1 MGNVSTCLWFDGQAE
16 QAARFYTSVVK
27 NSRVLDI
34 VPFGEA
40 GPREK
45 GSVMV
50 VKFELDGQQFIGLNG
65 GPQFTFD
72 EAISI
77 HVTCDSQE
85 EIDDLWAKLTADGGA
100 EGPCGWLKDKYGLSW
115 QIDSRA
121 LHEMI
126 TSPDQ
131 EGATRATQAM
141 LGMKKLDIQAL
152 QDAFDGRGVIVN

>member
-16 QAARFYTSVVK
+16 EAARFYTSVVK
-27 NSRVLDI
+27 NSRVGDI
-34 VPFGEA
+34 VPYGEA
-40 GPREK
+40 GPGVK
-45 GSVMV
+45 GSVMIV
-50 VKFELDGQQFIGLNG
+50 TFELDGQKFIGLNG
-65 GPQFTFD
+65 GPEFKFN

-77 HVTCDSQE
+77 HITCDSQQ
-85 EIDDLWAKLTADGGA
+85 EIDELTRQLTVDGGE

-131 EGATRATQAM
+131 EGATRAIKAM
-141 LGMKKLDIQAL
+141 LGMKKLDVRAL
-152 QDAFDGRGVIVN
+152 QDAFNGQA

>member
-16 QAARFYTSVVK
+16 EAARFYTSVVK
-27 NSRVLDI
+27 NSRVDDI
-34 VPFGEA
+34 VPYGDA
-40 GPREK
+40 GPGEK

-50 VKFELDGQQFIGLNG
+50 VMFELDGQQFIGLNG

-77 HVTCDSQE
+77 HITCDSQQ
-85 EIDDLWAKLTADGGA
+85 EIDELWQQLTVDGGA

-131 EGATRATQAM
+131 EGATRAANAM
-141 LGMKKLDIQAL
+141 LGMKKLDVQAL
-152 QDAFDGRGVIVN
+152 QDAFDGQA

>member
-1 MGNVSTCLWFDGQAE
+1 
-16 QAARFYTSVVK
+16 VK

-40 GPREK
+40 GPGEK

-77 HVTCDSQE
+77 HVTCDSQQ

-126 TSPDQ
+126 MSPDQ
-131 EGATRATQAM
+131 EGAARATRAM

-152 QDAFDGRGVIVN
+152 QDAFDGRGAIVH